1 VWCSQLV
8 LLCLLPGAY
17 GGLSDRPSAS
27 ISPSSA
33 SIAASHFDSMELL
46 PPELP
51 PRIPIEEGPPAGIAH
66 PLSAPYP
73 PLDTPETATG
83 TVGVEYLSP
92 GQLPPFLRLLS
103 GEQEG
108 SNPGGGVTLEG
119 KRCLGW
125 GSKDFFSQ
133 DGEGLPDTLVS
144 LPLSFLKGHSC
155 SRGSQREVR
164 GTSPCQDTLGSTGC
178 SLDSRLPS

>member
-1 VWCSQLV
+1 MRHNGGPVGGKHQGSLRCSSLTQQSTQGRQADPAGLASLV
-8 LLCLLPGAY
+8 LSFALRFFPGAY

-51 PRIPIEEGPPAGIAH
+51 PRIPIEEGPPAGTVH

-83 TVGVEYLSP
+83 T
-92 GQLPPFLRLLS
+92 
-103 GEQEG
+103 
-108 SNPGGGVTLEG
+108 
-119 KRCLGW
+119 
-125 GSKDFFSQ
+125 
-133 DGEGLPDTLVS
+133 
-144 LPLSFLKGHSC
+144 
-155 SRGSQREVR
+155 
-164 GTSPCQDTLGSTGC
+164 
-178 SLDSRLPS
+178 

>member
-1 VWCSQLV
+1 MADQSWQRVVSR
-8 LLCLLPGAY
+8 LLNLALLPCFPGAY

-51 PRIPIEEGPPAGIAH
+51 PRIPIEEGPPAGTAH

-83 TVGVEYLSP
+83 TRGESVCLRP
-92 GQLPPFLRLLS
+92 GPVARPRETLLS
-103 GEQEG
+103 G
-108 SNPGGGVTLEG
+108 S
-119 KRCLGW
+119 
-125 GSKDFFSQ
+125 
-133 DGEGLPDTLVS
+133 
-144 LPLSFLKGHSC
+144 
-155 SRGSQREVR
+155 
-164 GTSPCQDTLGSTGC
+164 
-178 SLDSRLPS
+178 

>member
-1 VWCSQLV
+1 MKTIRAQCLRKDSAFQPADHQCTQGNPAGGEVGPSRPILPKSSFSSSQF
-8 LLCLLPGAY
+8 CPPPFFFPGAY

-51 PRIPIEEGPPAGIAH
+51 PRIPIEEGPPAGTVH

-83 TVGVEYLSP
+83 TRGVSVC
-92 GQLPPFLRLLS
+92 LPPSL
-103 GEQEG
+103 
-108 SNPGGGVTLEG
+108 V
-119 KRCLGW
+119 
-125 GSKDFFSQ
+125 DH
-133 DGEGLPDTLVS
+133 LPETLV
-144 LPLSFLKGHSC
+144 
-155 SRGSQREVR
+155 
-164 GTSPCQDTLGSTGC
+164 LGS
-178 SLDSRLPS
+178 